1 MPAVAILQVDMNAL
15 ATRATRETGIKSVKT
30 PMSAPRNGQKTIKR
44 IQIGVTKTPS
54 ATIPSAAIPAGAKRD
69 LRVTVRFALT
79 LMSALRRRLIAASSP
94 PAATREALTTAAA
107 TVVTAEMEKLAK
119 TLMNARYQ
127 SKPAARQMPPAPTP

>member
-1 MPAVAILQVDMNAL
+1 MKV
-15 ATRATRETGIKSVKT
+15 RATNADHVVYPQGGRKKGFTDGLNHFAYFSLF
-30 PMSAPRNGQKTIKR
+30 S
-44 IQIGVTKTPS
+44 
-54 ATIPSAAIPAGAKRD
+54 GAKRD

-119 TLMNARYQ
+119 TLMNAR
-127 SKPAARQMPPAPTP
+127 